1 MSSILELAKQI
12 NKEYKNNTIIRKS
25 NIVPAY
31 RRLPSGALGM
41 DYPLFGGLPYGRV
54 CVYSGKQHSG
64 KTCAACLE
72 LAAYQRDNPDKICLY
87 VDAEHSLDVRF
98 QTMMNGIDQ
107 DRLLIFSPPV
117 GMAGESILAEILRL
131 QTESDDIGL
140 IVLDSIPALR
150 TTQDLKNDFTKDT
163 GKQGSIAKSLHKF
176 LTEIV
181 PSIEEKQNI
190 LILINQVRI
199 KEVMYNG
206 APVYSEPGGDAPRF
220 YSSVSVRFGTRA
232 FLKGDQEV
240 TGENNG
246 DGATGFRLK
255 FQITKNKTAPCNR
268 GGGFISYDYVNG
280 VNTIKDMLEIALT
293 FDFIHRVNNVTYE
306 LIDLDT
312 GEVYSDEEGNILRG
326 KKQYLI
332 DYIKS
337 HDDFRQ
343 KYFAMLNKA
352 ISSSN
357 TLINDAHLVDDKAL
371 AEIESEENSVELAIK
386 EEYDNTKGISE

>member
-1 MSSILELAKQI
+1 M
-12 NKEYKNNTIIRKS
+12 
-25 NIVPAY
+25 
-31 RRLPSGALGM
+31 
-41 DYPLFGGLPYGRV
+41 
-54 CVYSGKQHSG
+54 
-64 KTCAACLE
+64 
-72 LAAYQRDNPDKICLY
+72 
-87 VDAEHSLDVRF
+87 
-98 QTMMNGIDQ
+98 
-107 DRLLIFSPPV
+107 
-117 GMAGESILAEILRL
+117 
-131 QTESDDIGL
+131 
-140 IVLDSIPALR
+140 
-150 TTQDLKNDFTKDT
+150 
-163 GKQGSIAKSLHKF
+163 
-176 LTEIV
+176 

-232 FLKGDQEV
+232 FLRGDQEV

-280 VNTIKDMLEIALT
+280 VNTVKDMLEIALT

-306 LIDLDT
+306 LIDLET
-312 GEVYSDEEGNILRG
+312 GEVYSDKEGNILRG

-357 TLINDAHLVDDKAL
+357 TVINDAHLVDAKAL